1 MSAVVKD
8 ADRIRAV
15 LSASGQPLT
24 SAQIAE
30 KIDELD
36 AQAVSSHLYSMHKAG
51 GVIRVTDEATGRY
64 AYLINPKY
72 SKGKPARSKGT
83 KPARGARAAK
93 KAPAAAP
100 RRGSPPKA
108 VAKAKPPVTTYR
120 LYDHISAALQDLDE
134 LVGDAINHDAPKD
147 ALKEVWA
154 AQGALRRAQAAC
166 ITARG

>member
-1 MSAVVKD
+1 VSAVVKD

-15 LSASGQPLT
+15 LAESSEPLT

-30 KIDELD
+30 KIDNLD
-36 AQAVSSHLYSMHKAG
+36 AAAVSSQLYGMHKAG
-51 GVIRVTDEATGRY
+51 GVIRVTDKATGRY
-64 AYLINPKY
+64 AYRINPKY
-72 SKGKPARSKGT
+72 SKGKPVRSQGT
-83 KPARGARAAK
+83 KAARGRRTAK
-93 KAPAAAP
+93 KAPASEP
-100 RRGSPPKA
+100 RRGRPPKA
-108 VAKAKPPVTTYR
+108 AAKPARPATTYQ

-166 ITARG
+166 IAARG